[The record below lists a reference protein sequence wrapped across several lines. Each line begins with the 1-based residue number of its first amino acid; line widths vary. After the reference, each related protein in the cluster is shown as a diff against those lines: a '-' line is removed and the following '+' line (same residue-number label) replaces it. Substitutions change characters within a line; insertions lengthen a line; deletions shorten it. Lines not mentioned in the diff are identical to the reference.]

1 MILQSF
7 EMGSNV
13 QTRKTLRE
21 QPLDLRNAR
30 DLLPAVSL
38 AQAIYYVVTGLWG
51 IVSINT
57 FQKVT
62 GPKVDIWLVKTV
74 SLLVVSIG
82 GVLGIAGYRRNP
94 EPEVPALGI
103 SSAASLAAIDV
114 IYTAK
119 GRIRPVY
126 LLDAL
131 AEAILIGAWAF
142 AWRRKR

>member
-1 MILQSF
+1 MAA
-7 EMGSNV
+7 E
-13 QTRKTLRE
+13 QTNKSLRE
-21 QPLDLRNAR
+21 QPLDLHNTS

-38 AQAIYYVVTGLWG
+38 AQALYFVLTGLWG
-51 IVSINT
+51 IASIRT

-82 GVLGIAGYRRNP
+82 GVLGMAGYRRNA

-103 SSAASLAAIDV
+103 SSAAGLAAIDV

-142 AWRRKR
+142 AWRKRR